1 MLELKKKIL
10 QEIID
15 SMDER
20 ENDYLKSK
28 SPKFKKP
35 IEQELSVEIEAEP
48 KEEDKEEFDSELMAK
63 LMEEYKKLKG

>member
-48 KEEDKEEFDSELMAK
+48 KEEKEEFDSELMTK